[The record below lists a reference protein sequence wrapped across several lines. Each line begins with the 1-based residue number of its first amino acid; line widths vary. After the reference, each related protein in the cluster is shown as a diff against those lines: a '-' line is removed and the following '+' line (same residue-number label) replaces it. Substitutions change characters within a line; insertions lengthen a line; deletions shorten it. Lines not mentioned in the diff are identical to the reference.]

1 MTLGD
6 HTVDGPISCVFL
18 KNQTNIA
25 RIANAVQCQKG
36 HYKHKESLLRTVVLN
51 YQKCNQFSQGV
62 TSCRGHKSL
71 GVGLP
76 FEGVL

>member
-36 HYKHKESLLRTVVLN
+36 HYKCKD
-51 YQKCNQFSQGV
+51 CCSQLSEMLSIF
-62 TSCRGHKSL
+62 TRGHKLQGSQVSGSGIAL
-71 GVGLP
+71 
-76 FEGVL
+76 